1 MLCLV
6 DIPLIYCSAHAGK
19 STEHSGEIAKG
30 VELPTVR
37 FGRPQNSAVTF
48 RRVLTVP
55 GSQSP
60 VVASSQ
66 CRHGDWRTSFDS
78 LGWST
83 CPPSALFI
91 NGLYRSQWGQGPVS
105 EAIAMLDRVQCCE
118 APLSYKDM
126 PTAYQSV
133 DWSKT
138 FKHEGWSLCP
148 SGYFLHGMYRSSYSG
163 KAGLQDIEAG
173 KCAKPANHPL
183 HHGDCY
189 DEDIS
194 QVGPEPNDPLVLP
207 PL

>member
-1 MLCLV
+1 MAHHCCCYCVNIYWRCRLQR
-6 DIPLIYCSAHAGK
+6 LIACTTGT
-19 STEHSGEIAKG
+19 STDLSEGAAQG
-30 VELPTVR
+30 VEVPVVR
-37 FGRPQNSAVTF
+37 FGTPRDSARTF

-126 PTAYQSV
+126 PTAYQAV
-133 DWSKT
+133 DWSNT
-138 FKHEGWSLCP
+138 FKRCAVTRRRVHL
-148 SGYFLHGMYRSSYSG
+148 R
-163 KAGLQDIEAG
+163 AGLSLAG
-173 KCAKPANHPL
+173 SKI
-183 HHGDCY
+183 G
-189 DEDIS
+189 
-194 QVGPEPNDPLVLP
+194 GR
-207 PL
+207 